1 MTNEKIAKHLRI
13 LRQHCETVAARC
25 KAVEDAVMRGEMFG
39 IPISESKIH
48 RQVRDI
54 ENRITAA
61 AALIGVRHGR
71 PPKTQKE
78 EGA

>member
-1 MTNEKIAKHLRI
+1 MTNEQLAKHLRI

-25 KAVEDAVMRGEMFG
+25 MAVEDAVMRGEMFG
-39 IPISESKIH
+39 VPISESKIH

-71 PPKTQKE
+71 PSKKQNE
-78 EGA
+78 EGG

>member
-1 MTNEKIAKHLRI
+1 MK
-13 LRQHCETVAARC
+13 
-25 KAVEDAVMRGEMFG
+25 GEMFG

-71 PPKTQKE
+71 PPKQE
-78 EGA
+78 EGYERGDDEGN

>member
-1 MTNEKIAKHLRI
+1 MTNEHLARHLRI

-25 KAVEDAVMRGEMFG
+25 KAVEHVVMKGEMFG
-39 IPISESKIH
+39 VPISESKIH

-71 PPKTQKE
+71 PPKTQNE